1 MKNSRHNS
9 PFSEEPQRTRTTSAA
24 EDGLPSGVAPEEE
37 APPPNVDAADA
48 EPPEHDPPGSAWLGY
63 GIALVPLIVCMFG
76 AGRESWSMGIASTLA
91 GVLLLLFAPQRQ
103 LPILPRLCALLA
115 LAAPLLSFLPLH
127 WLRAEPA
134 WRKSLTQDWQIH
146 LSDRVTP
153 QMDVTWEAWL
163 LFALCVVWLLWCL
176 TRGFS
181 SSQRRAIIYTFAL
194 GGALLCLLS
203 ILEKQGVLTIPW
215 WPRNPKE
222 WGEAFGP
229 FANRN
234 HISSLAAMSCILCA
248 AGALDAHRRQS
259 RFWILLAVSFFIPVA
274 AIFMN
279 TSRAGVLLMFL
290 GLTIWLGTAA
300 MGKGFFKK
308 MAVST
313 SLILCISTLLVI
325 SGGGVGKRLTSE
337 KGEHFGM
344 VETRLSLLGE
354 SLRMAL
360 DDPWLGAGLGN
371 FSAVFPLRTTM
382 HEPRT
387 RFLHPE
393 SDLMWLLTEG
403 GLLCVLPGVFLVGWI
418 FRSTGPWF
426 GRKRRGSSSRQDRRL
441 RNAAATALT
450 LGALHGLMDVP
461 NHGLGYALLM
471 GVLAGAA
478 VRPRRMQS
486 QATWIEALFSRAAG
500 LGMLVLGGCWVAVS
514 NGHPALPGSSAAR
527 NLRHRANQ
535 LADQG
540 SYQDALGIMSQA
552 IHMAPMDFSLYFE
565 RAHIR
570 LDLGEPASE
579 ALLDFSRS
587 RALEPHYAY
596 HCFAEGVLWLDHD
609 PAYAVIGW
617 REFLRRYPA
626 AATGR
631 YGYYRI
637 MLSHASRRPALREAL
652 WSLATTMDLKFD
664 YLESINSREDFER
677 CLRSLLA
684 NPSHLD
690 DLSPTQR
697 QSLFEIWNRIGDR
710 AALMTA
716 LETNKSWLDDGWRI
730 LAEYYAQESR
740 FETACKTAAPYLPS
754 IPRTATQAHMD
765 IKALERAMLFSPS
778 DPRPGI
784 DLFQAQKNHGDIDG
798 ALRTLEKVVALP
810 DAPAYVRQEMA
821 ALYISKQDYRRAWEN
836 LHEAMMR
843 KP

>member
-1 MKNSRHNS
+1 MSSDTAAKENTHLLDEDNS
-9 PFSEEPQRTRTTSAA
+9 
-24 EDGLPSGVAPEEE
+24 DV
-37 APPPNVDAADA
+37 
-48 EPPEHDPPGSAWLGY
+48 EPPEDDLPGSSWLGY
-63 GIALVPLIVCMFG
+63 WVALVPLIVCMFG
-76 AGRESWSMGIASTLA
+76 AGRESWSMSIASTLA
-91 GVLLLLFAPQRQ
+91 GMLLLIFAPQRQ
-103 LPILPRLCALLA
+103 LPRLPKLCGLLA

-134 WRKSLTQDWQIH
+134 WRKFLTQDWQIQ

-153 QMDVTWEAWL
+153 QVDVTLEAWL
-163 LFALCVVWLLWCL
+163 LFAFCIIWLLWCL

-194 GGALLCLLS
+194 GGSLLCLLS
-203 ILEKQGVLTIPW
+203 MLEKQGVFSISW
-215 WPRNPKE
+215 WPRSQQE
-222 WGEAFGP
+222 WGDGFGP

-234 HISSLAAMSCILCA
+234 HISSLAAISCVLCA
-248 AGALDAHRRQS
+248 ASALDAHRRKS
-259 RFWILLAVSFFIPVA
+259 RLWMVLVLGFLVPVA
-274 AIFMN
+274 TIFMN
-279 TSRAGVLLMFL
+279 TSRAGVILMFL
-290 GLTIWLGTAA
+290 GLTVWLGTAA
-300 MGKGFFKK
+300 MGKGFVKK
-308 MAVST
+308 LAVST

-325 SGGGVGKRLTSE
+325 SGGGVGKRLTTGKIESLS
-337 KGEHFGM
+337 M
-344 VETRLSLLGE
+344 ADTRLSLFGE
-354 SLRMAL
+354 SLRMML
-360 DDPWLGAGLGN
+360 DAPWLGTGLGN
-371 FSAVFPLRTTM
+371 FSAVFPLQTTM

-393 SDLMWLLTEG
+393 SDLLWLLTEG
-403 GLLCVLPGVFLVGWI
+403 GLLCVLPGLLLLIWI

-426 GRKRRGSSSRQDRRL
+426 VKKRRGSSSRQDRRL
-441 RNAAATALT
+441 RNAAAIAFG

-461 NHGLGYALLM
+461 NHGLGYALFM

-478 VRPRRMQS
+478 VRPRRLQS
-486 QATWIEALFSRAAG
+486 HATWMEGLSSRAAG
-500 LGMLVLGGCWVAVS
+500 LGILILSGCWAAIS
-514 NGHPALPGSSAAR
+514 NGHPVLSGSSAAQ
-527 NLRHRANQ
+527 NLRHRANR

-540 SYQDALGIMSQA
+540 SYKEALNLMSHA
-552 IHMAPMDFSLYFE
+552 IRMAPMNFSMYFE

-570 LDLGEPASE
+570 LDLGEPAES

-596 HCFAEGVLWLDHD
+596 HCYAEGVLWLDHA
-609 PAYAVIGW
+609 PNYAVIGW
-617 REFLRRYPA
+617 REFLRRYPS

-631 YGYYRI
+631 YGYYRM

-664 YLESINSREDFER
+664 YLESINSREDFDR

-684 NPSHLD
+684 NPHQFKNIS
-690 DLSPTQR
+690 SAQM

-730 LAEYYAQESR
+730 LAEYYARESR
-740 FETACKTAAPYLPS
+740 FEAACKIAAPYLPS
-754 IPRTATQAHMD
+754 IPRTPAGASTD
-765 IKALERAMLFSPS
+765 IKALERAMLFSPA

-784 DLFQAQKNHGDIDG
+784 DLFQAQKNKGDIDG
-798 ALRTLEKVVALP
+798 ALRTLEKIVALP

-836 LHEAMMR
+836 LHQAMMP